1 MCENCFQGSC
11 VSSSCTCQLLSTGH
25 GLRGSCREG
34 SHPVESTSSA
44 QQCEPSPE
52 MLLLVESAFSLV
64 IWDRKSDRVLA
75 CTNSFSQYRQTS
87 GVPNSIKSPRRVSG
101 IHTLE
106 PSSAVLQVYQL
117 MSTTEASLG
126 FQHLKNYLFEKTERE
141 RFSSIGHFIF
151 PSNCT
156 TRVGLGWSSP
166 IRPSRS
172 AASLGKPSRLSHQHC
187 LQGREAG
194 VRKKIVAIF
203 AYKHLYDFFVNMKI

>member
-11 VSSSCTCQLLSTGH
+11 VSSSCTCQLLSTCR

-126 FQHLKNYLFEKTERE
+126 FQHLKNYLFEKTERGSHPLVTS
-141 RFSSIGHFIF
+141 FSQVTAQ
-151 PSNCT
+151 PEL
-156 TRVGLGWSSP
+156 GLDE
-166 IRPSRS
+166 
-172 AASLGKPSRLSHQHC
+172 ARLSDHPGLLHPWGNPAVWAISTVFKG
-187 LQGREAG
+187 GRLESG
-194 VRKKIVAIF
+194 KK
-203 AYKHLYDFFVNMKI
+203 L